1 MTNPVIP
8 NKNPASAGSFAGLL
22 AFAQRKQAMDMHGQ
36 LPAMVLSYDR
46 AHNVATVQPMISV
59 RATNGQS
66 WQRAPIAKVPVLALG
81 GGGYC
86 VTFPLAKGDFGWIE
100 ASDRDIS
107 LFMQSKQ
114 NSTPNTDRLH
124 SFEDGR
130 FVPDAF
136 SQYTFGGDAGSM
148 VIQSYDNSVSI
159 TVGPGKITLKA
170 ATVEIDASVAVN
182 ITTPTTTVNGNI
194 AQGGGAGATS
204 TLSNVATTGT
214 LTNNGKNVGS
224 THEHGGVQPGSGNT
238 GAPI

>member
-1 MTNPVIP
+1 MTKPIIP
-8 NKNPASAGSFAGLL
+8 NKNPASDGSFAGLL
-22 AFAQRKQAMDMHGQ
+22 AFAMRKQAQDIQGQ

-46 AHNVATVQPMISV
+46 NANVATVQPLISV
-59 RATNGQS
+59 RSTNGQT

-107 LFMQSKQ
+107 LFMQSKA
-114 NSTPNTDRLH
+114 NSAPNTDRLH

-130 FVPDAF
+130 FIPDAF
-136 SQYTFGGDAGSM
+136 SKYTFGGDAGSM

-170 ATVEIDASVAVN
+170 ATVEIDAATAVN
-182 ITTPTTTVNGNI
+182 ITTPTTTVNGNL
-194 AQGGGAGATS
+194 AQGGGGSATS
-204 TLSNVATTGT
+204 SLNNLASTGT
-214 LTNNGKNVGS
+214 LTNNGVNVGS
-224 THEHGGVQPGSGNT
+224 THVHTDPQGGNT
-238 GAPI
+238 GGPH